1 MTSSHRNYAGLVL
14 FIALLGASVSV
25 WLNTQFAASIATA
38 QAGVVSFVLLWIVFD
53 LAKFAGPYGFG
64 LMWNQAKY
72 GIAFTIAA
80 IVIAT
85 TAFSIFAG
93 QAFMANA
100 FDDQNTARLQASDAY
115 QDQRATKQA
124 AQERVSTLTV
134 SQDAVTHAQNELTRL
149 QAEQAAFLASDATN
163 STGARVGSIQSVID
177 RYGCK
182 GFYSIYC
189 AQHSA
194 FDAEMRPHK
203 ETLRKAD
210 KYQAALA
217 NLERVNSE
225 PTATPVTGIHNPGF
239 VLVAR
244 VFGIDDP
251 GAIEAHLL
259 LSMSIVSEAIS
270 GAFFLV
276 FGLLTGRRV
285 FSHEEIM
292 AAVQQYH
299 AMQQQ
304 HKDANTMLA
313 VNMTPF
319 IALPKPKQEEH
330 QDANFPPA

>member
-1 MTSSHRNYAGLVL
+1 MTTSHRNYAGLIL
-14 FIALLGASVSV
+14 FIALLGAGVSV
-25 WLNTQFAASIATA
+25 WLNTQFAASIANA

-85 TAFSIFAG
+85 TTFSIFAG

-115 QDQRATKQA
+115 QDQRTAKQT
-124 AQERVSTLTV
+124 AQERASALAVSP
-134 SQDAVTHAQNELTRL
+134 DAVTHAQSELARL
-149 QAEQAAFLASDATN
+149 QAEQAAFLASNATN
-163 STGARVGSIQSVID
+163 SAGTRVGNVQSVID
-177 RYGCK
+177 RFGCK
-182 GFYSIYC
+182 GFYSTYC
-189 AQHSA
+189 SQRNA
-194 FDAEMRPHK
+194 FDAEMRPHE

-225 PTATPVTGIHNPGF
+225 PTAAPVTGIHNPGF
-239 VLVAR
+239 MLVSK
-244 VFGIDDP
+244 VFGVDP
-251 GAIEAHLL
+251 GAVEAHLL
-259 LSMSIVSEAIS
+259 LSMSIVAEAIS

-304 HKDANTMLA
+304 HRDANTMLA

-319 IALPKPKQEEH
+319 IALPKPQQEE
-330 QDANFPPA
+330 QQAANFPQA

>member
-1 MTSSHRNYAGLVL
+1 MTTSHRNYAGLIL
-14 FIALLGASVSV
+14 FIALLGAGVSV
-25 WLNTQFAASIATA
+25 WLNTQFAASIASA

-115 QDQRATKQA
+115 QDQRAAKQA
-124 AQERVSTLTV
+124 AQERASALAVSP
-134 SQDAVTHAQNELTRL
+134 DAVTHAQSELARL
-149 QAEQAAFLASDATN
+149 QAEQAAFLAGDATN
-163 STGARVGSIQSVID
+163 STGTRVGSVQNVID

-182 GFYSIYC
+182 GFYSTYC
-189 AQHSA
+189 AQRNA
-194 FDAEMRPHK
+194 YDAEMRPHK
-203 ETLRKAD
+203 EVLHKAD
-210 KYQAALA
+210 KYQSALA

-225 PTATPVTGIHNPGF
+225 PTAAPVTGIHNPGF
-239 VLVAR
+239 MLVSR
-244 VFGIDDP
+244 VFDVDP
-251 GAIEAHLL
+251 GAVEAHLL
-259 LSMSIVSEAIS
+259 LSMSIVAEAIS

-285 FSHEEIM
+285 FSHEEVM
-292 AAVQQYH
+292 LAVQQYN

-304 HKDANTMLA
+304 QKAANT
-313 VNMTPF
+313 
-319 IALPKPKQEEH
+319 ALSAHMAPILTFPKQS
-330 QDANFPPA
+330 DTVNFSPA